1 MVDINANWSLMTAWQ
16 PLSAD
21 SRAFYVGGCWDS
33 GAPQRGLTVSPSMR
47 AGTITH
53 HLVFL
58 PYVNSNSRFTFG
70 HSLLSGPKEKAR
82 FPCKKPL
89 RGGPYESYEVVFEL
103 HRNYTKPEPN
113 HR

>member
-1 MVDINANWSLMTAWQ
+1 MVDINANWSVITAWQ
-16 PLSAD
+16 PLWAD
-21 SRAFYVGGCWDS
+21 SRLYVGAAGI
-33 GAPQRGLTVSPSMR
+33 PVPPTRTLLYHLLTR
-47 AGTITH
+47 AGTVTR

-70 HSLLSGPKEKAR
+70 HSLLSGPKEKGR

-89 RGGPYESYEVVFEL
+89 RGGPYESHEVVFEL